1 MPTGFLLI
9 VGIVLFFIIFA
20 AVRLAVE
27 PLIQNKES
35 ANLKSGLSFLK
46 DIGVLKNKEYKSIRL
61 AKRNIL
67 KQLGCFTVV
76 YNRFEISFSPLML

>member
-27 PLIQNKES
+27 PLIQKNENAS
-35 ANLKSGLSFLK
+35 LKSGLSFLN
-46 DIGVLKNKEYKSIRL
+46 DIGVLKNKEYKSIRQ
-61 AKRNIL
+61 KVEKKKEHSIWKQIL
-67 KQLGCFTVV
+67 V
-76 YNRFEISFSPLML
+76 